1 MTTPSTEATPNRI
14 PVSVITGFLGS
25 GKTTLIGHLVAQP
38 GMDKTALIINE
49 FGEIGLDNQL
59 VETAVENTLLLEN
72 GCICCSIRG
81 DLIDTINDL
90 FAKVENNQIP
100 EFSRILIETTGLA
113 DPGPIIK
120 SIQNEIALVRRC
132 RLNNV
137 VTMVDGVHG
146 SAQIRLHPEA
156 VVQIAQ
162 ADTVLLSKSD
172 LAAPEDVEALK
183 RDVLNINPTLAIN
196 AIQQGRI
203 DPNIL
208 FESAGEY
215 GAVSED
221 AEHHDH
227 HDHGHSHNEAFVHGD
242 IATWSLL
249 HEDPIDEERLR
260 NWLSMLYTLRPFAM
274 LRMKGLVRLT
284 TSEKPLLIQ
293 AVGNRFSPPVWRD
306 GWPGDISKTQLVLI
320 FKGLSPEAMRSSFQT
335 NVLKMPATDTA
346 K

>member
-137 VTMVDGVHG
+137 VTMVDGV
-146 SAQIRLHPEA
+146 
-156 VVQIAQ
+156 
-162 ADTVLLSKSD
+162 
-172 LAAPEDVEALK
+172 
-183 RDVLNINPTLAIN
+183 
-196 AIQQGRI
+196 
-203 DPNIL
+203 
-208 FESAGEY
+208 
-215 GAVSED
+215 
-221 AEHHDH
+221 
-227 HDHGHSHNEAFVHGD
+227 
-242 IATWSLL
+242 
-249 HEDPIDEERLR
+249 
-260 NWLSMLYTLRPFAM
+260 
-274 LRMKGLVRLT
+274 
-284 TSEKPLLIQ
+284 
-293 AVGNRFSPPVWRD
+293 
-306 GWPGDISKTQLVLI
+306 
-320 FKGLSPEAMRSSFQT
+320 
-335 NVLKMPATDTA
+335 
-346 K
+346 